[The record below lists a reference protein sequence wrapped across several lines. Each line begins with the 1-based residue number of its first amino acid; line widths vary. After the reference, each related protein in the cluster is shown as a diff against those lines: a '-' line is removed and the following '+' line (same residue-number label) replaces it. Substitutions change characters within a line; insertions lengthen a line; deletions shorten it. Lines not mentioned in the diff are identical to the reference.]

1 MEALGACLMQG
12 LSSYVVTLTST
23 IRVNAYTADDAETA
37 AREVLHRD
45 GPDDVTVTRSEEEPS
60 DRDYT

>member
-1 MEALGACLMQG
+1 MQG
-12 LSSYVVTLTST
+12 LSSYVVVLSST

-45 GPDDVTVTRSEEEPS
+45 GPDDVTVTRSEDEPS
-60 DRDYT
+60 DRDYS